1 MKPSRLALWLAT
13 ATLLS
18 ACGGGDDDEGNAL
31 MRPGE
36 NCVSCHANFSV
47 AGTVYPSRTA
57 AANTG
62 LAGVTVV
69 VVDANG
75 QQVTMASN
83 AAGNFY
89 TTAVL
94 AQPLQSTYVVRN
106 GLRSD
111 MGGQPSA
118 GCASAGCHDASRR
131 VYAP

>member
-1 MKPSRLALWLAT
+1 
-13 ATLLS
+13 
-18 ACGGGDDDEGNAL
+18 
-31 MRPGE
+31 
-36 NCVSCHANFSV
+36 V

-75 QQVTMASN
+75 QQVTMPSN

-89 TTAVL
+89 TTAML
-94 AQPLQSTYVVRN
+94 ALPLQSTYVVRN
-106 GLRSD
+106 GVRTD
-111 MGGQPSA
+111 MGGSPSA